1 MKQLAGW
8 GARIGILVLAVSCLL
23 TVRVTGQTPIGT
35 GQSGTGQGG
44 TGRGGGAN
52 AGTGRG
58 AGANAGRGIASV
70 RWEPWSAMR
79 SAVTAIIGW
88 KVGVSA
94 DSFRPLTFWDAG
106 AKIDLLGVGYV
117 EGANTQRFNE
127 EIPKDLDDNL
137 APGEMLAVKER
148 LNALS
153 LNMTAYRVPAIGP
166 GEESARKLFEFARSL
181 GVETIV
187 SERMPES
194 LPLIDKLANEYGVNV
209 AVCGNPREVLAAV
222 GNLSQRVGVCGDTG
236 AWIKAGIKPADAVGE
251 LKTRLLT
258 VHIAPGAPGL
268 GEFLRQMYTLE
279 LKPSLITVSG
289 TPAAF
294 EEFEKALRPVLADK
308 VDKMSQAAAIRGP
321 ERLTPEV
328 RSQIDAALPSK
339 AVAAPKKARKLL
351 VLDLNIAYGGHQSIP
366 AENYALEQM
375 GKRTGAYEAVFSN
388 DLDNLKYDKIR
399 QFDAVYLNNTV
410 GMIFVDLE
418 VRDGL
423 LRFVREG
430 GGLGGNHG
438 TSHVSM
444 DWPEF
449 HDMIGVVRGIH
460 RENTEKAWI
469 KIDDP
474 SSPLTVPFAGKEFLY
489 MDEFFRFPTAPYS
502 REKLHVLLSMDV
514 QKTDMNQ
521 GRNCQWPCAR
531 PDHDYAVS
539 WIRNYG
545 KGRVF
550 FAILG
555 HNPTIFTTPP
565 LADYFFRG
573 IQFILGDL
581 DADATPSAKGSAK
594 RSANSSGR

>member
-1 MKQLAGW
+1 
-8 GARIGILVLAVSCLL
+8 
-23 TVRVTGQTPIGT
+23 
-35 GQSGTGQGG
+35 
-44 TGRGGGAN
+44 
-52 AGTGRG
+52 
-58 AGANAGRGIASV
+58 
-70 RWEPWSAMR
+70 MR
-79 SAVTAIIGW
+79 SAVTAIVGW
-88 KVGVSA
+88 KIGVEA
-94 DSFRPLTFWDAG
+94 DSFRPLNFWDAG
-106 AKIDLLGVGYV
+106 AKIDLLGVGYL
-117 EGANTQRFNE
+117 EGASTQQFDE
-127 EIPKDLDDNL
+127 EIPKPVGDNL
-137 APGEMLAVKER
+137 APGEINAVRDR

-153 LNMTAYRVPAIGP
+153 LAMTAYRVPTLGP
-166 GEESARKLFEFARSL
+166 AEDAARHLFEFAKSL

-187 SERMPES
+187 SDK
-194 LPLIDKLANEYGVNV
+194 LPDALPQIDKLAGEFAINV
-209 AVCGNPREVLAAV
+209 AICGNPKTVLAAV
-222 GNLSQRVGVCGDTG
+222 ENLSPRMGVCGDTG
-236 AWIKAGIKPADAVGE
+236 AWTKAGIKPVDALTQ
-251 LKTRLLT
+251 LKARLLV
-258 VHIAPGAPGL
+258 VHIAPATPGL
-268 GEFLRQMYTLE
+268 TDLLRQMYTLD
-279 LKPSLITVSG
+279 LKPSLITVNG
-289 TPAAF
+289 TQAAF
-294 EEFEKALRPVLADK
+294 DEFEKALRPVLADK
-308 VDKMSQAAAIRGP
+308 VDQMSRVAAIRGP
-321 ERLTPEV
+321 DRLTPEV
-328 RSQIDAALPSK
+328 KAQIDAALPAK
-339 AVAAPKKARKLL
+339 AVAAPKKPRKLL
-351 VLDLNIAYGGHQSIP
+351 VLDLNVAYNGHLSIP

-375 GKRTGAYEAVFSN
+375 GKRTGAYEAVFNN

-410 GMIFVDLE
+410 GMIFVDPE

-474 SSPLTVPFAGKEFLY
+474 SSPLTVPFDGKEFLY

-521 GRNCQWPCAR
+521 GRPCQWPCVR

-539 WIRNYG
+539 WIRSYG

-555 HNPTIFTTPP
+555 HQPTIFTTPP

-581 DADATPSAKGSAK
+581 NADTTPSAKLSAA
-594 RSANSSGR
+594 R

>member
-1 MKQLAGW
+1 MKQSVGLPALTSLIVI
-8 GARIGILVLAVSCLL
+8 AAAVLSMVPA
-23 TVRVTGQTPIGT
+23 TGQAPAGA
-35 GQSGTGQGG
+35 GR
-44 TGRGGGAN
+44 GRGGPAVP
-52 AGTGRG
+52 
-58 AGANAGRGIASV
+58 GRGIASV

-88 KVGVSA
+88 KVGVRA

-106 AKIDLLGVGYV
+106 AKIDLLGVAYV
-117 EGANTQRFNE
+117 EGAGGQKFNE
-127 EIPKDLDDNL
+127 EIPKDVDDNL
-137 APGEMLAVKER
+137 APGEISALKER

-153 LNMTAYRVPAIGP
+153 LTMTAYEVPVISP
-166 GEESARKLFEFARSL
+166 GEVAARRLFEFVKTV

-187 SERMPES
+187 SERMPEA
-194 LPLIDKLANEYGVNV
+194 LPLVDKLAGEYGVNV
-209 AVCGNPREVLAAV
+209 AVCGNPNNVLAAV
-222 GNLSQRVGVCGDTG
+222 ANLSPRVGVCGDTG
-236 AWIKAGIKPADAVGE
+236 AWTKAGIKPVDALGE
-251 LKTRLLT
+251 LKTRLL
-258 VHIAPGAPGL
+258 VIHLAPGTPGL
-268 GEFLRQMYTLE
+268 SEFLHQMYTLE
-279 LKPSLITVSG
+279 LKPSLITVNG
-289 TPAAF
+289 TQAAF

-308 VDKMSQAAAIRGP
+308 VDQMSRTSPIRGP
-321 ERLTPEV
+321 DRLTPEM
-328 RSQIDAALPSK
+328 RTEIDAALPAK
-339 AVAAPKKARKLL
+339 AVAAPKKPRKLL
-351 VLDLNIAYGGHQSIP
+351 VLDLNIAYPGHQSIP
-366 AENYALEQM
+366 AENYGLEQM
-375 GKRTGAYEAVFSN
+375 GKRTGAYDAVFSN
-388 DLDNLKYDKIR
+388 DLDNLRYDKIR

-410 GMIFVDLE
+410 GMIFVDPE

-460 RENTEKAWI
+460 RDNTEKAWI
-469 KIDDP
+469 RIDDP

-514 QKTDMNQ
+514 QKTDMSQ
-521 GRNCQWPCAR
+521 GRACQCPCTR

-545 KGRVF
+545 KGRIF

-555 HNPTIFTTPP
+555 HQPTLFTTPA
-565 LADYFFRG
+565 LADYFLRG

-581 DADATPSAKGSAK
+581 NADATPSAKLSATK
-594 RSANSSGR
+594 SGLSSPQ

>member
-1 MKQLAGW
+1 
-8 GARIGILVLAVSCLL
+8 
-23 TVRVTGQTPIGT
+23 
-35 GQSGTGQGG
+35 
-44 TGRGGGAN
+44 
-52 AGTGRG
+52 
-58 AGANAGRGIASV
+58 
-70 RWEPWSAMR
+70 MR

-88 KVGVSA
+88 KIGVQA
-94 DSFRPLTFWDAG
+94 DYFRPANFWDAG
-106 AKIDLLGVGYV
+106 TKIDLLGVGYL
-117 EGANTQRFNE
+117 EGAPTQKFNE
-127 EIPKDLDDNL
+127 EIPKSVGDNM
-137 APGEMLAVKER
+137 APGEINAVRDR

-153 LNMTAYRVPAIGP
+153 FAMTAYRLPTIGP
-166 GEESARKLFEFARSL
+166 AEDSARHLFEFAKSL

-187 SERMPES
+187 ADKMPDA
-194 LPLIDKLANEYGVNV
+194 LPMVDKLAGEFGINV
-209 AVCGNPREVLAAV
+209 AICGNPKTVLAAV
-222 GNLSQRVGVCGDTG
+222 SGLSPRVGVCGDTG
-236 AWIKAGIKPADAVGE
+236 AWTKAGIKPVDALTD
-251 LKTRLLT
+251 LKSRLL
-258 VHIAPGAPGL
+258 VIHIAPATPGL
-268 GEFLRQMYTLE
+268 AEFLRQMYTLD
-279 LKPSLITVSG
+279 LKPSLITVNG

-308 VDKMSQAAAIRGP
+308 VDQMSRVAAIRGP
-321 ERLTPEV
+321 DRLTPEA
-328 RSQIDAALPSK
+328 RSQIDAALPTK
-339 AVAAPKKARKLL
+339 AAAPPKKPRKLL
-351 VLDLNIAYGGHQSIP
+351 VLDLNIAYNGHVSIP
-366 AENYALEQM
+366 AENYGIEQI

-399 QFDAVYLNNTV
+399 QYDAVYLNNTV
-410 GMIFVDLE
+410 GMIFVDPE

-514 QKTDMNQ
+514 DKTDMNQ
-521 GRNCQWPCAR
+521 GRACQWPCVR

-539 WIRNYG
+539 WIRSYG
-545 KGRVF
+545 KGRIF

-555 HNPTIFTTPP
+555 HQPTIFTTPP
-565 LADYFFRG
+565 LADYFMRG

-581 DADATPSAKGSAK
+581 DADTTPSTKLSAA
-594 RSANSSGR
+594 R

>member
-1 MKQLAGW
+1 MPVAPLMSQ
-8 GARIGILVLAVSCLL
+8 
-23 TVRVTGQTPIGT
+23 VRG
-35 GQSGTGQGG
+35 S
-44 TGRGGGAN
+44 
-52 AGTGRG
+52 
-58 AGANAGRGIASV
+58 ASV

-79 SAVTAIIGW
+79 SAAAAIVGW
-88 KVGVSA
+88 KIGVQAANFHSL
-94 DSFRPLTFWDAG
+94 SFYDAG
-106 AKIDLLGVGYV
+106 TQIDLQGVGYF
-117 EGANTQRFNE
+117 EGFSTQKFNE
-127 EIPKDLDDNL
+127 EIPKSVDYNL
-137 APGEMLAVKER
+137 APGEINAVKDR
-148 LNALS
+148 LTALN
-153 LNMTAYRVPAIGP
+153 LVMTAYRVPAIGP
-166 GEESARKLFEFARSL
+166 DEDAARKLFGFAKNV

-187 SERMPES
+187 SEQMPKSPE
-194 LPLIDKLANEYGVNV
+194 LIDKLANEFGVNV
-209 AVCGNPREVLAAV
+209 AVCGLTETPGLSPRMGA
-222 GNLSQRVGVCGDTG
+222 CGDTA
-236 AWIKAGIKPADAVGE
+236 AWIKAGIKPVDE
-251 LKTRLLT
+251 LNRLKSRLL
-258 VHIAPGAPGL
+258 VVNISVNMPGL
-268 GEFLRQMYTLE
+268 AEFLREMYRLE
-279 LKPSLITVSG
+279 LKPSLITVNGS
-289 TPAAF
+289 F
-294 EEFEKALRPVLADK
+294 ETFEKALQPVLADK
-308 VDKMSQAAAIRGP
+308 VDQMSRTAAIRGP

-328 RSQIDAALPSK
+328 RAQIDAALPSK
-339 AVAAPKKARKLL
+339 AVAAPKKPRKLL
-351 VLDLNIAYGGHQSIP
+351 VLDLNIAYNGHQSIP

-388 DLDNLKYDKIR
+388 NLDNLKYQNIR

-410 GMIFVDLE
+410 GMIFVDPE
-418 VRDGL
+418 VREGL

-430 GGLGGNHG
+430 GGLAGNHG

-474 SSPLTVPFAGKEFLY
+474 NSPLTVPFAGKEFLY

-502 REKLHVLLSMDV
+502 REKLHVLLSIDV

-521 GRNCQWPCAR
+521 GRACQWPCVR

-539 WIRNYG
+539 WIRDYG

-555 HNPTIFTTPP
+555 HQPTIFTTPP

-581 DADATPSAKGSAK
+581 DADATPGGAKTPGTKSTNSASQ
-594 RSANSSGR
+594 